1 MTCMVFPVA
10 LLTLLAAAADPV
22 PRYANTFELE
32 LRSGRAELEWINTG
46 AFRFTHVKEY
56 DRSRKPVNEE
66 RVDVACSTEAQGYT
80 CRTRHIVVRIS
91 DSGAVQ
97 VETPGGKK
105 LLAPDTGAGERFYG
119 LGARNSPRLD
129 LNGQRIETSN
139 GLLISTAGY
148 GEYRP
153 SACVYDFTG
162 PRRSVECEGD
172 YYFYYG
178 PTPKEILESHAMVE
192 PTEARP
198 QWLVWPR
205 RERRTWKDLRENI
218 YAVQHASMSGEAG
231 APFVLGGY
239 EGEALER
246 ARQIA
251 ALMPVVHAPGAAQ
264 PELRKRLQPYLETYA
279 WEARDLGIPIIRPL
293 AMQFPEDQAAAA
305 RTDVFMVGDEM
316 LVAPV
321 FDSASALKLYLP
333 RGIWTELRTGE
344 VYRGRQEIEIKAPP
358 DWTPVFVR
366 NGMIVPFAGE
376 PLEMH
381 YFPRLGG
388 EFFLWEP
395 DLDEIS
401 QFHAAPAAEFMRL
414 ESESA
419 RDRVFDWVVHHT
431 PPCKRVTQGERV
443 YRRVARREQLAPGA
457 WMVDGDG
464 VRIRVRAS
472 AGGDE
477 IVHLEW

>member
-1 MTCMVFPVA
+1 MIFS
-10 LLTLLAAAADPV
+10 LSFLTLLAAAAPAA
-22 PRYANTFELE
+22 PRHANTFELE
-32 LRSGRAELEWINTG
+32 LNSGRAEIEWINSG
-46 AFRFTHVKEY
+46 AFRLTPVEDY
-56 DRSRKPVNEE
+56 DRSREPINEE
-66 RVDVACSTEAQGYT
+66 TVDVTCSAGAQGYT
-80 CRTRHIVVRIS
+80 CRTRHISVRIGGA
-91 DSGAVQ
+91 GAVR
-97 VETPGGKK
+97 VETLGGKK
-105 LLAPDTGAGERFYG
+105 LLAPEGVSGERFYG
-119 LGARNSPRLD
+119 LGARSSPGLD
-129 LNGQRIETSN
+129 LNGQRIKTSN

-153 SACVYDFTG
+153 AACVYDFTG
-162 PRRSVECEGD
+162 PRRSIDCAGE

-178 PTPKEILESHAMVE
+178 PTPKEILESHSMVV
-192 PTEARP
+192 PGEARA
-198 QWLVWPR
+198 QWLVWPHA
-205 RERRTWKDLRENI
+205 ERRTWKDLRDNI
-218 YAVQHASMSGEAG
+218 YALQHASMSGQAG
-231 APFVLGGY
+231 PPFVLGGY

-251 ALMPVVHAPGAAQ
+251 ALMPVVHAPLAAR
-264 PELRKRLQPYLETYA
+264 PALRERLQPYLETYA

-305 RTDVFMVGDEM
+305 RTGEFMVGDEM

-321 FDSASALKLYLP
+321 LDGASALKVYLP

-344 VYRGRQEIEIKAPP
+344 IYRGRQDIEIKAPP

-366 NGMIVPFAGE
+366 NGMIVPLAGE

-381 YFPRLGG
+381 YFPKLGG

-401 QFHAAPAAEFMRL
+401 QFHAAPATELMRL

-419 RDRVFDWVVHHT
+419 RDRVFDWVIHHT
-431 PPCKRVTQGERV
+431 PACKRVAEGARV
-443 YRRVARREQLAPGA
+443 YKRVARRGQLTPGA
-457 WMVDGDG
+457 WMVEGDG
-464 VRIRVRAS
+464 VRIRVSAR

-477 IVHLEW
+477 IIHLAW

>member
-1 MTCMVFPVA
+1 
-10 LLTLLAAAADPV
+10 
-22 PRYANTFELE
+22 
-32 LRSGRAELEWINTG
+32 
-46 AFRFTHVKEY
+46 
-56 DRSRKPVNEE
+56 
-66 RVDVACSTEAQGYT
+66 
-80 CRTRHIVVRIS
+80 
-91 DSGAVQ
+91 
-97 VETPGGKK
+97 
-105 LLAPDTGAGERFYG
+105 
-119 LGARNSPRLD
+119 
-129 LNGQRIETSN
+129 
-139 GLLISTAGY
+139 
-148 GEYRP
+148 
-153 SACVYDFTG
+153 
-162 PRRSVECEGD
+162 
-172 YYFYYG
+172 
-178 PTPKEILESHAMVE
+178 
-192 PTEARP
+192 
-198 QWLVWPR
+198 
-205 RERRTWKDLRENI
+205 
-218 YAVQHASMSGEAG
+218 
-231 APFVLGGY
+231 
-239 EGEALER
+239 
-246 ARQIA
+246 
-251 ALMPVVHAPGAAQ
+251 MPVVHAPGAAQ